1 MTEPSPPVAPPV
13 KETVV
18 AACRFPQSPTTPSD
32 ALLDAEME
40 LVEAKLPII
49 KWLVFESETTV
60 TEPEAGVVKLALG
73 SCTQPMIEAALTLA

>member
-1 MTEPSPPVAPPV
+1 MPPV

-18 AACRFPQSPTTPSD
+18 AACRFPQRPTTPSD
-32 ALLDAEME
+32 ALFEPEME

-49 KWLVFESETTV
+49 KLLVFESATIV

-73 SCTQPMIEAALTLA
+73 SCTHPMIEAALTLA